1 MIDVPGQIDYNK
13 TKFAKK
19 TCREEENGKAM
30 VKEKRA
36 TIKEVAALSGVS
48 ISTVSRYLSNPESVK
63 PFAAYKIKDAVNQ
76 LGYVPNTFARSL
88 RKGGSKTIGVVIP
101 NLEFFFGKA
110 SKAISDY
117 FYSQGYVTFICET
130 DNESDKEKFFI
141 QQLID
146 QQVAGMII
154 ASSGLNTA
162 FLQKTYSQYPNM
174 VMLDRAEKIGSD
186 IVAENYEETTYQL
199 LIHMLKNKP
208 CTRIELI
215 LGEETAVNTR
225 LHMEGIH
232 RALKEMGRDY
242 SLVRPWYGCRR
253 DGKIGDIMEAVL
265 KELGNERVTILGFE
279 PDFVEEVVISV
290 NRIKPSALSQIDL
303 SGFTMPKTMN
313 KMGMNF
319 SCIIQNPEY
328 AGIQA
333 AQVLQK
339 RIENDSEHQEAVK
352 YYEIKSMYH
361 LV

>member
-1 MIDVPGQIDYNK
+1 MYQGKSTIIKQSLQ
-13 TKFAKK
+13 KK

-36 TIKEVAALSGVS
+36 TIKDVAALSGVS

-208 CTRIELI
+208 CTRIDL
-215 LGEETAVNTR
+215 
-225 LHMEGIH
+225 
-232 RALKEMGRDY
+232 
-242 SLVRPWYGCRR
+242 RR
-253 DGKIGDIMEAVL
+253 R
-265 KELGNERVTILGFE
+265 N
-279 PDFVEEVVISV
+279 
-290 NRIKPSALSQIDL
+290 
-303 SGFTMPKTMN
+303 
-313 KMGMNF
+313 
-319 SCIIQNPEY
+319 SC
-328 AGIQA
+328 
-333 AQVLQK
+333 
-339 RIENDSEHQEAVK
+339 
-352 YYEIKSMYH
+352 
-361 LV
+361 